1 MWRCAVHGTWRYGK
15 QLYLDADV
23 GGLRCR
29 AKWEEEC
36 AAAARARNR
45 RRESEHI
52 GTTEVAPL
60 PASDTSATSSS
71 PMDSLVT
78 GEPSVAATEV
88 APLPAGGA
96 TVINLFDVKE
106 EPIDECVHTPVD
118 SEGNAWP
125 CTRDLEAMIWSG
137 NEYADNSVANLIQT
151 LDATLFQHNM
161 RGWAEMQRLMLVN
174 KKAFKFFYMNT
185 ASGHR
190 GFMMV
195 CKQCDQLVKVR
206 WLKNDPWDSEALETC
221 RSMIRQFLGCGTH
234 ASVKKQRIV

>member
-1 MWRCAVHGTWRYGK
+1 MWSCVIDGTKQYGK
-15 QLYLDADV
+15 RLCWDAAA

-29 AKWEEEC
+29 EKWESSC
-36 AAAARARNR
+36 ATAARARKKR
-45 RRESEHI
+45 RKSKHI

-60 PASDTSATSSS
+60 PASDHSAPLSQAELMSLTSSS

-125 CTRDLEAMIWSG
+125 CTRDW
-137 NEYADNSVANLIQT
+137 
-151 LDATLFQHNM
+151 
-161 RGWAEMQRLMLVN
+161 R
-174 KKAFKFFYMNT
+174 
-185 ASGHR
+185 
-190 GFMMV
+190 
-195 CKQCDQLVKVR
+195 
-206 WLKNDPWDSEALETC
+206 P
-221 RSMIRQFLGCGTH
+221 
-234 ASVKKQRIV
+234 